1 MKNKK
6 IIPLLIVSIFIL
18 GGCANSQSDMDKSN
32 HKWSQK
38 DKTPSE
44 ELAKSVLTSSIKEQL
59 KTDNIKFDHGSFIVN
74 NNNNDLA
81 IINVVDPYAKNEI
94 DIQGRPYLGEAV
106 LPKSI
111 QNNEKDNKDE
121 KVIPQFGWGQKSN
134 LKGFYKKAYTKGF
147 LLNSKLIGGVKD
159 FNDSGSNME
168 NIFTQTVWASEAND
182 SSSKGQKYF
191 ENMIHKV
198 QDKNMIIKY
207 RVKALYDGS
216 NLVPSGTEIE
226 AKSDDFSLEIH
237 VFIPNVQTN
246 LKVDYKTG
254 QVTEVK

>member
-1 MKNKK
+1 MKNK
-6 IIPLLIVSIFIL
+6 ILITLLIFSAFIL
-18 GGCANSQSDMDKSN
+18 GGCTNKQSDNDTAI
-32 HKWSQK
+32 HHWSQK

-44 ELAKSVLTSSIKEQL
+44 ELAKSVLTPSIKEQL
-59 KTDNIKFDHGSFIVN
+59 KTDNLKFDHGSFIIN

-81 IINVVDPYAKNEI
+81 IINVVEPYAKNEL
-94 DIQGRPYLGEAV
+94 DINGRPFFGEAI
-106 LPKSI
+106 LPKST
-111 QNNEKDNKDE
+111 NSKDSTKDK
-121 KVIPQFGWGQKSN
+121 KVIPKYGWGQKTN
-134 LKGFYKKAYTKGF
+134 LKGFYKKAYAKGF
-147 LLNSKLIGGVKD
+147 LLSNELVCGIKD
-159 FNDSGSNME
+159 FNSSGSNME

-237 VFIPNVQTN
+237 VFIPNVQPN

>member
-81 IINVVDPYAKNEI
+81 IINVVDPYGKNEI
-94 DIQGRPYLGEAV
+94 DILGRPYLGEAV

-111 QNNEKDNKDE
+111 QNN
-121 KVIPQFGWGQKSN
+121 
-134 LKGFYKKAYTKGF
+134 
-147 LLNSKLIGGVKD
+147 
-159 FNDSGSNME
+159 
-168 NIFTQTVWASEAND
+168 
-182 SSSKGQKYF
+182 
-191 ENMIHKV
+191 
-198 QDKNMIIKY
+198 
-207 RVKALYDGS
+207 
-216 NLVPSGTEIE
+216 
-226 AKSDDFSLEIH
+226 
-237 VFIPNVQTN
+237 
-246 LKVDYKTG
+246 
-254 QVTEVK
+254 